1 MQSTCI
7 NDSDSSMW
15 MWHGRELWCGGGG
28 SAVVV
33 TDDTPPADGHLLLA
47 V

>member
-1 MQSTCI
+1 
-7 NDSDSSMW
+7 MW